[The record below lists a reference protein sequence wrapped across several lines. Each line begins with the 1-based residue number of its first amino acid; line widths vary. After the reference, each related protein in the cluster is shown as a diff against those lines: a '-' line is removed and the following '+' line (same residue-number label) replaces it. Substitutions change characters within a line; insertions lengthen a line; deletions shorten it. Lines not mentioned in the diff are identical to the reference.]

1 MRELLLSLELSEGWS
16 TPVEWKLARDG
27 WSKCCWRDQIS
38 SPPATPL
45 RELVRGNLESSDFT
59 PAASLPPFKL
69 SPTTT
74 SCVLIY
80 RMLPSSILRQGAV
93 SYITRSQF
101 HDALLHACPS
111 LADASPLRPPKLGRG
126 YRLFSTTI

>member
-1 MRELLLSLELSEGWS
+1 MVNAGGVEAGSRWMVKVLLAGSNIITTRHVFEESLFGVGSF
-16 TPVEWKLARDG
+16 
-27 WSKCCWRDQIS
+27 
-38 SPPATPL
+38 
-45 RELVRGNLESSDFT
+45 ESSDFT

-69 SPTTT
+69 SSTTT